1 MLLYFVLHAPYI
13 LHVDLFLQERGIHLH
28 ENFDIDEETRFSSV
42 YRGEVDDSGYD
53 EDEDILLDARNTDTF
68 GDSSGSSRK
77 GSLEWTGGKINNGAQ
92 VPSSSSS
99 VVFPLLITLLYI
111 LVGIVSRVWWD

>member
-1 MLLYFVLHAPYI
+1 MLLYFVLHVPYS
-13 LHVDLFLQERGIHLH
+13 LHVGLFLQERGIQLH

-111 LVGIVSRVWWD
+111 LVGVVSQVWWD